1 MADLKQGMEYEISV
15 KDATTPGVESA
26 TKKVKDA
33 AKKAADTTA
42 ESTDKIV
49 KSVGQLPGVLGK
61 VQNAL
66 GGIGGKAMA
75 VIGAFKAGWDI
86 GTWLTEKVIEPL
98 LGVKDPIEELKRQ
111 NREMRREWE
120 LAFKAY
126 ETSLK
131 EWGEHW
137 SNEARKIENARQ
149 CVEDLTQAYLKMHAA
164 RERIVSAQD
173 DADVIAM
180 QRDKFSAM
188 AGASTPEEA
197 AALGKYHDILIA
209 EAKAK
214 QEMAKFDREAEAS
227 RKRLLSTEKQLDAAV
242 DRRIDLFSQ
251 LDELNRKIQYAES
264 DKAVE
269 DLGLEGAVKMEEQL
283 KETRSSLEKEID
295 AAERAEEQL
304 RDELAA
310 AKEASGAEGQERANI
325 AERARL
331 EIDEKKKAYDD
342 YVAQVEADD
351 ARLAAE
357 EWNRRQEEMRLEA
370 EMELESRKKVE
381 QQLAAQRM
389 AGLRKEIQERAAAE
403 AAAQQRLA
411 AAKQAVDRAWGWYR
425 DRDSLAAQLQEE
437 KADAAARQQYE
448 RDFDR
453 LRRQRPDWENA
464 KNLSLDQ
471 EAVRRVAL
479 ARREETAAARD
490 AAETAANTR
499 RAADALE
506 VIEAAFQ
513 EGGE

>member
-86 GTWLTEKVIEPL
+86 GTWLNEKVIEPL

-137 SNEARKIENARQ
+137 SNEARRIENARQ

-351 ARLAAE
+351 GAGVAE
-357 EWNRRQEEMRLEA
+357 E
-370 EMELESRKKVE
+370 
-381 QQLAAQRM
+381 
-389 AGLRKEIQERAAAE
+389 G
-403 AAAQQRLA
+403 
-411 AAKQAVDRAWGWYR
+411 
-425 DRDSLAAQLQEE
+425 
-437 KADAAARQQYE
+437 
-448 RDFDR
+448 
-453 LRRQRPDWENA
+453 
-464 KNLSLDQ
+464 
-471 EAVRRVAL
+471 
-479 ARREETAAARD
+479 
-490 AAETAANTR
+490 
-499 RAADALE
+499 
-506 VIEAAFQ
+506 
-513 EGGE
+513 